1 MKSFHTIFS
10 LLAIFTCSVCAQL
23 EFGELQWDDTQVASS
38 FIPHSHVASGY
49 VRGSSS
55 TQEFILV
62 RNMTIK
68 FDKFG
73 RTGAREFPFTAY
85 RISPK
90 PVTFVCLT
98 NEVLS
103 NIRQHLP
110 NLTLECEDLSPETY
124 LKYITEHL
132 PETDAVQKEWQNLPK
147 KNQADNWCALGHLYL
162 ENGQPENALSCFK
175 QSEILAFRDP
185 DWELDDYRIPWAMRE
200 MAFGY
205 ARMLNT
211 EQRDHWLG
219 LHTDFIANLQST
231 QRALVERA
239 LLTKFEDAVS
249 PPLSVEQFA
258 ATGIP
263 ENSQVFAGVGLQR
276 EMAVTITLHPNKTG
290 EFTLHSIKAQGVLAK
305 YASFKI
311 VGTITPDFEQD
322 SLSKPLKQRYP
333 FIEKSVCW
341 ELQPFGLLFYPL
353 PANADKL
360 SAMFL
365 TVNNVGVMFLPFT
378 DIRELKSNSN
388 K

>member
-1 MKSFHTIFS
+1 M
-10 LLAIFTCSVCAQL
+10 
-23 EFGELQWDDTQVASS
+23 
-38 FIPHSHVASGY
+38 
-49 VRGSSS
+49 
-55 TQEFILV
+55 
-62 RNMTIK
+62 
-68 FDKFG
+68 
-73 RTGAREFPFTAY
+73 
-85 RISPK
+85 
-90 PVTFVCLT
+90 
-98 NEVLS
+98 
-103 NIRQHLP
+103 
-110 NLTLECEDLSPETY
+110 
-124 LKYITEHL
+124 
-132 PETDAVQKEWQNLPK
+132 
-147 KNQADNWCALGHLYL
+147 
-162 ENGQPENALSCFK
+162 
-175 QSEILAFRDP
+175 
-185 DWELDDYRIPWAMRE
+185 
-200 MAFGY
+200 
-205 ARMLNT
+205 
-211 EQRDHWLG
+211 
-219 LHTDFIANLQST
+219 
-231 QRALVERA
+231 
-239 LLTKFEDAVS
+239 
-249 PPLSVEQFA
+249 EQFA